1 MKNKKIVFI
10 FAIICILI
18 FLFIYYIFTNLGN
31 NKNRS
36 QEEIVES
43 ILNEICKYEANIT
56 VEVYSNKNENVYE
69 MYQLVDENSSK
80 TIVKSPEE
88 IENLSIE
95 NVNNKLKVKNTKLD
109 AEKIYENYAP
119 IINNNLFL
127 NLFSKDCFENNFNYY
142 EQDNELILEVK
153 LENSSNTYSKYKE
166 LHYDLTSNL
175 PKELIIKDNTKKTS
189 IRIIY
194 NDIKIK

>member
-1 MKNKKIVFI
+1 MKNKKILFI

-18 FLFIYYIFTNLGN
+18 FLFIYYIFSNLGN

-69 MYQLVDENSSK
+69 MHQLVNENSSK

-95 NVNNKLKVKNTKLD
+95 NENNKLKVKNTKLD
-109 AEKIYENYAP
+109 VEKIYENYAP

-127 NLFSKDCFENNFNYY
+127 NVFSKDCFENNFNYY

-175 PKELIIKDNTKKTS
+175 PRELIIKDNTKKTS